1 MVQVTFTKN
10 GVVVSGAGSLN
21 VRPVAGG
28 LEITETESGSAALA
42 TRPAS
47 TGGAKRGRKSNAE
60 KAASTGK
67 NSENQTGITFD
78 PEKMPA
84 A

>member
-28 LEITETESGSAALA
+28 LEITETESSASA
-42 TRPAS
+42 TRPPS

>member
-28 LEITETESGSAALA
+28 LEITETESAAPA

>member
-28 LEITETESGSAALA
+28 LEITETESAASA